1 MNDVM
6 TAMPSAAHADDQ
18 DPSGRP
24 KRGRHRISAIALLEQ
39 FGLVVLLAGLIAM
52 FSILR
57 PETFATV
64 ANWQVISISQA
75 VLVVVAIAL
84 IMPLVSGRFDVSV
97 GANLGLCAVAFA
109 GLMSKND
116 QPLLVAMLA
125 ALVLGCLVGVVNGFV
140 VAYLGV
146 NSIIA
151 TLGMATIMGGLVS
164 AYTNGIPISSDLAP
178 SLSNLSVR
186 TIAGVP
192 LLFVI
197 ATGLALVVWFFLT
210 QTAYGRE
217 LAAIG
222 SNQRAAHLVG
232 INVRRHIMLSF
243 VASGFLAAIAGLLQV
258 AATGS
263 GDPSVGGLGFIV
275 PALAAVFL
283 GATTWDP
290 GKYNVPGAV
299 IGLLFVSTAVSGLA
313 LLGVRPWVGDV
324 FNGGAVVIAI
334 VISAQLRRRRSGQLE
349 VGT

>member
-6 TAMPSAAHADDQ
+6 AATPPAPPAEQ
-18 DPSGRP
+18 TPVRRPERSGPRFSLM
-24 KRGRHRISAIALLEQ
+24 GALER
-39 FGLVVLLAGLIAM
+39 FGLVFLFAGLILL
-52 FSILR
+52 FSVLR
-57 PETFATV
+57 PDTFATV

-75 VLVVVAIAL
+75 VLVVAAIAL
-84 IMPLVSGRFDVSV
+84 IVPLVSGRFDVSV
-97 GANLGLCAVAFA
+97 GANLGLCAIACA

-116 QPLLVAMLA
+116 QPLIVAMSV
-125 ALVLGCLVGVVNGFV
+125 ALVLGCVVGVVNGFV

-151 TLGMATIMGGLVS
+151 TLGMATIMGGVVS
-164 AYTNGIPISSDLAP
+164 AYTNGIPISSGLSP
-178 SLSNLSVR
+178 SLANFSVR
-186 TIAGVP
+186 TIGNIP
-192 LLFVI
+192 LLFII
-197 ATGLALVVWFFLT
+197 AIVLAVVVWFFLT

-222 SNQRAAHLVG
+222 SNQRAAQLVG

-243 VASGFLAAIAGLLQV
+243 VASGFLAAIAGVLQV

-263 GDPSVGGLGFIV
+263 GDPAVGGIGFIV

-299 IGLLFVSTAVSGLA
+299 VGLLFVSTAVSGLA
-313 LLGVRPWVGDV
+313 LMGVRPWVGDV

-334 VISAQLRRRRSGQLE
+334 IISAQLRRKRNGE
-349 VGT
+349 IEIGT